1 MDADLLA
8 LLRAVE
14 AAGYRAWN
22 RNYGM
27 QCPKCQHSR
36 RHHKK
41 ARPPAFVRSSTISRV
56 ARRDNCRRLDHED
69 DAFFGCPPR
78 DGRQAPNIKLSAP
91 VPRATLSVVVMF
103 VVRVP
108 VAVVDRDDR
117 VIVTVVEVFRGRR
130 LVIVA
135 VAVNGAHETAGL
147 CRIADP
153 AVARQLR
160 IGGRRGVRSPVRRLP
175 RDTQ

>member
-41 ARPPAFVRSSTISRV
+41 ARPLSIKRSVEGVLYHCWHCGWKGFLRNTEGAWPKRRPPKKPASV
-56 ARRDNCRRLDHED
+56 
-69 DAFFGCPPR
+69 
-78 DGRQAPNIKLSAP
+78 KL
-91 VPRATLSVVVMF
+91 
-103 VVRVP
+103 
-108 VAVVDRDDR
+108 
-117 VIVTVVEVFRGRR
+117 
-130 LVIVA
+130 
-135 VAVNGAHETAGL
+135 
-147 CRIADP
+147 P
-153 AVARQLR
+153 AWF
-160 IGGRRGVRSPVRRLP
+160 
-175 RDTQ
+175 

>member
-69 DAFFGCPPR
+69 DAFFGCPR
-78 DGRQAPNIKLSAP
+78 AMHHALWDDQALIGQELDGSPLEINYESA
-91 VPRATLSVVVMF
+91 
-103 VVRVP
+103 
-108 VAVVDRDDR
+108 
-117 VIVTVVEVFRGRR
+117 
-130 LVIVA
+130 
-135 VAVNGAHETAGL
+135 
-147 CRIADP
+147 
-153 AVARQLR
+153 
-160 IGGRRGVRSPVRRLP
+160 
-175 RDTQ
+175 